1 MLECH
6 LFRGSH
12 PHVHRLEGKSLSIAA
27 CSAGQT
33 SWHEILACLIITS
46 DFLTGTISWKRSWDL
61 CSYSVL
67 WCTRTVDGK
76 SWIQNETN
84 HQNTSDRVIS
94 LRNVAARCLSQQ
106 GGFTPSSTLPCRHF
120 IWDWYCR
127 PKQPAITSFS
137 ASKFCRHQA
146 LSTNPGEVSPQVA
159 FHSCVGPL
167 LSLQVYVD
175 VEDRNEWHECF
186 DVGGVKLPTGLYF
199 GASAVTGQLAGKC
212 NSCTSAWLR
221 ILCLSSHTVASFQKP
236 SFPMEFKYSWFSNP
250 DISPF
255 SWDSQFLD
263 LDITEFV
270 ISGIPF
276 QIHGSY
282 FWSFLS
288 ATFTNINYPTTSM
301 VLVVFWDHHS
311 SSCNSN
317 IKCLLHCISLPK
329 LLNDNEIMFFSYGTC
344 LLELK
349 KEQNIVWMLFI
360 LQTTMT

>member
-1 MLECH
+1 MWLLAVCH
-6 LFRGSH
+6 NKVASCHPAPRPADTSYETCAALFW
-12 PHVHRLEGKSLSIAA
+12 PTDI
-27 CSAGQT
+27 AGQ
-33 SWHEILACLIITS
+33 S
-46 DFLTGTISWKRSWDL
+46 
-61 CSYSVL
+61 
-67 WCTRTVDGK
+67 
-76 SWIQNETN
+76 
-84 HQNTSDRVIS
+84 S
-94 LRNVAARCLSQQ
+94 LRSPLSQPANFA
-106 GGFTPSSTLPCRHF
+106 GSRPLARTLVRCHF
-120 IWDWYCR
+120 KL
-127 PKQPAITSFS
+127 P
-137 ASKFCRHQA
+137 
-146 LSTNPGEVSPQVA
+146 

-175 VEDRNEWHECF
+175 VEDRNEWRECF